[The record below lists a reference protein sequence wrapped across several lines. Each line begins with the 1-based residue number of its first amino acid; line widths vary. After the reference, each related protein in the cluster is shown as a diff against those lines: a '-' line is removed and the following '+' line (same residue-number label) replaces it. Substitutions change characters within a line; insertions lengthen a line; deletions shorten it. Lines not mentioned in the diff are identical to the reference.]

1 MPIKKHVIEV
11 YKNYKIYIVSGIQPT
26 MFIAEKADPSK
37 GATLV
42 DDDLDKLKSDIDK
55 TLDYAL
61 SVRINIWDGP
71 LQSQTFQNPT
81 TNIKSVNGFLN
92 GFAIVIESN
101 YDLDVVIE
109 MAENCKLR
117 KSKKHK
123 RNRSAPLNVL
133 RIVCRNRMSM
143 QNNKQ
148 YQK

>member
-1 MPIKKHVIEV
+1 MPTRKHAIEV
-11 YKNYKIYIVSGIQPT
+11 YKNYTIYIVSGIQPT

-42 DDDLDKLKSDIDK
+42 DDDLDKLKSNIDK

-71 LQSQTFQNPT
+71 LQTQTIQNPT
-81 TNIKSVNGFLN
+81 TNIKSVNGLLN

-133 RIVCRNRMSM
+133 RIVCRNRMPM

-148 YQK
+148 RQK

>member
-1 MPIKKHVIEV
+1 MPIKKYVIEV
-11 YKNYKIYIVSGIQPT
+11 YKNYKIYIVSGTQPT
-26 MFIAEKADPSK
+26 MFIAETADPSK

-42 DDDLDKLKSDIDK
+42 DDDLDKLKSNIDK

-81 TNIKSVNGFLN
+81 TNIKSVNGLLN

-133 RIVCRNRMSM
+133 RIVCRNRDVHA
-143 QNNKQ
+143 K
-148 YQK
+148 

>member
-1 MPIKKHVIEV
+1 MPTRKHAIEV
-11 YKNYKIYIVSGIQPT
+11 YKNYTIYIVSGIQPT

-42 DDDLDKLKSDIDK
+42 DDDLDKLKSNIDK

-71 LQSQTFQNPT
+71 LQSQTIQNPT
-81 TNIKSVNGFLN
+81 TNIKSVNGLLN

-109 MAENCKLR
+109 TAENCKLR

-133 RIVCRNRMSM
+133 RIVCRNRMPM

-148 YQK
+148 RQK

>member
-1 MPIKKHVIEV
+1 MPTRKHAIEI
-11 YKNYKIYIVSGIQPT
+11 YKNYTIYIVSGIKPT

-42 DDDLDKLKSDIDK
+42 DDDLDKLKSNIDK

-71 LQSQTFQNPT
+71 LQTQTIQNPT
-81 TNIKSVNGFLN
+81 TNIKSVNGLLN

-133 RIVCRNRMSM
+133 RIVCRNRMPL

-148 YQK
+148 HQK

>member
-1 MPIKKHVIEV
+1 MPTRKHVIEV
-11 YKNYKIYIVSGIQPT
+11 YKNYTIYIVSGIQPT

-42 DDDLDKLKSDIDK
+42 DDDLDKLKSNIDK

-71 LQSQTFQNPT
+71 LQSQTIQNPT
-81 TNIKSVNGFLN
+81 ANIKSVNGLLD

-133 RIVCRNRMSM
+133 RIVCRNRMPM

-148 YQK
+148 RQN

>member
-1 MPIKKHVIEV
+1 MPTRKHAIEV
-11 YKNYKIYIVSGIQPT
+11 YKNYTIYIVSGIQPT

-42 DDDLDKLKSDIDK
+42 DDDLDKLKSNIDK

-71 LQSQTFQNPT
+71 LQSQTIQNPT
-81 TNIKSVNGFLN
+81 TNIKSVNGLLN

-133 RIVCRNRMSM
+133 RIVCRNRMPM
-143 QNNKQ
+143 QK
-148 YQK
+148 

>member
-1 MPIKKHVIEV
+1 MPTRKHAIEV
-11 YKNYKIYIVSGIQPT
+11 YKNYTIYIVSGIQPT
-26 MFIAEKADPSK
+26 MFIAEKPDPSK

-42 DDDLDKLKSDIDK
+42 DDDLDKLKSNIDK

-71 LQSQTFQNPT
+71 LQTQTIQNPT
-81 TNIKSVNGFLN
+81 TNIKSVNGLLN

-133 RIVCRNRMSM
+133 RIVCRNRMPM

-148 YQK
+148 RQK

>member
-1 MPIKKHVIEV
+1 MPIRKHVIEV
-11 YKNYKIYIVSGIQPT
+11 YKNYTIYIVSGIQPT

-37 GATLV
+37 GATLA
-42 DDDLDKLKSDIDK
+42 DDDLDKLKSNIDK

-71 LQSQTFQNPT
+71 LQSQTIQNPT
-81 TNIKSVNGFLN
+81 TNIKSVNGLLN

-133 RIVCRNRMSM
+133 RIVCRNRMPM

-148 YQK
+148 RQK

>member
-1 MPIKKHVIEV
+1 MPTRKHAIEV
-11 YKNYKIYIVSGIQPT
+11 YKNYTIYIVSGIQPT

-42 DDDLDKLKSDIDK
+42 DDDLDKLKSNIDK

-71 LQSQTFQNPT
+71 LQSQTIQNPT
-81 TNIKSVNGFLN
+81 TNIKSVNGWLN

-133 RIVCRNRMSM
+133 RIVCRNRMSI
-143 QNNKQ
+143 
-148 YQK
+148 QK

>member
-1 MPIKKHVIEV
+1 MPVKKHAVEI
-11 YKNYKIYIVSGIQPT
+11 YKNYTIYVVAGISPT
-26 MFIAEKADPSK
+26 MFIAEKSDPSK

-42 DDDLDKLKSDIDK
+42 GDSLEELKSDIDK

-61 SVRINIWDGP
+61 SVHINIWDGP

-117 KSKKHK
+117 KSKKHR

>member
-1 MPIKKHVIEV
+1 MPTRKHAIEV
-11 YKNYKIYIVSGIQPT
+11 YKNYTIYIVSGIQPT

-42 DDDLDKLKSDIDK
+42 DDDLDKLKSNIDK

-71 LQSQTFQNPT
+71 LQSQTIQNPT
-81 TNIKSVNGFLN
+81 TNIKSVNGLLN

-133 RIVCRNRMSM
+133 RIVCRNRMPM

-148 YQK
+148 HQK